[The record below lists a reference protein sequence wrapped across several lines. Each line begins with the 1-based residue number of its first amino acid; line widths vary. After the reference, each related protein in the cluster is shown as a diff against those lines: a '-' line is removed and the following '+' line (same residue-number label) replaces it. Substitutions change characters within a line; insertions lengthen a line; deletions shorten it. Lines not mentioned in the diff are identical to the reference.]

1 MLEVMQRVFK
11 DKVASPAWQE
21 KLHQIVPSYGT
32 RLNDDPGRVYEEWKY
47 TSDVLQLAPPPD
59 IRGNSEPN
67 APTNSDPVGQKHS
80 DSDPDLA
87 L

>member
-21 KLHQIVPSYGT
+21 KLHQIIPSYGT
-32 RLNDDPGRVYEEWKY
+32 RLNDDPERVYEAWKY
-47 TSDVLQLAPPPD
+47 TSDVLKLAPPPD
-59 IRGNSEPN
+59 IRGNAESN

>member
-1 MLEVMQRVFK
+1 MLKLGTEV
-11 DKVASPAWQE
+11 VASPAWQA
-21 KLHQIVPSYGT
+21 KLHQIIPSYGT
-32 RLNDDPGRVYEEWKY
+32 RLNDDPDRVYEAWKY
-47 TSDVLQLAPPPD
+47 TSGVLKLAPPPD
-59 IRGNSEPN
+59 IRANAESK